1 VNVLEGVTLFMAGS
15 HISLIVMP
23 IVIALALTFWVSLV
37 YRASFNPLW
46 RHHARRRRTEVA
58 GGVFEARHSAR
69 QLEPLWGE
77 PVEEI
82 PQPREAAHAES
93 YRAADAQTAEQEPGA
108 SGVAGVASAES
119 AGAAGPG
126 AVGASAASAGAR
138 SGATATASR
147 ATGSRPPTES
157 GPTGSGWPPE

>member
-1 VNVLEGVTLFMAGS
+1 MAGS
-15 HISLIVMP
+15 QLSLIVMP
-23 IVIALALTFWVSLV
+23 IVIALALTFWISLV

-46 RHHARRRRTEVA
+46 RHHARPRRTEVA
-58 GGVFEARHSAR
+58 GGVFEARHGAR
-69 QLEPLWGE
+69 QLEPLWAE

-93 YRAADAQTAEQEPGA
+93 YRAADALTAEQEPAA
-108 SGVAGVASAES
+108 SGVA
-119 AGAAGPG
+119 AGAT
-126 AVGASAASAGAR
+126 AVRAGAR
-138 SGATATASR
+138 SGATATGSR